1 MHHALITPRPIS
13 EVPHK
18 FAVRVLATT
27 GNAHADAI
35 VELFQAVPEIA
46 AGLGNVFDARGAN
59 GVAHDAPDSGG
70 GGSAGRAIGCCGQCE
85 TGRDE
90 CEAHS
95 WSGVERGTVGLRSG
109 FGSVVIRLR
118 R

>member
-46 AGLGNVFDARGAN
+46 AGLGSVFDARGAN

-70 GGSAGRAIGCCGQCE
+70 GGAAGRAIGCRGQCE